1 MKYLPILQELF
12 ESDTYIFLLIGLI
25 MSIII
30 GLQIKEKRKKVICIF
45 ANLIIYGICE
55 IFSNIPTNYMFELLL
70 LFIGTISI
78 GSFLG
83 FVFTFFKA
91 SNSDLDE

>member
-1 MKYLPILQELF
+1 MKYLPVLQELF

-30 GLQIKEKRKKVICIF
+30 GLNIKEKRKKVTCIF
-45 ANLIIYGICE
+45 TSLIIYGICE
-55 IFSNIPTNYMFELLL
+55 GFSNISTNYMFEFLL

-78 GSFLG
+78 GSLLG
-83 FVFTFFKA
+83 FVFTLFKA